1 MVDGNR
7 KIEIVKRQVM
17 PHLEGVTEARYYV
30 EKMNKEVQK
39 NLQADAAEKL
49 NPMGVQDDD
58 DCEDEGEED
67 HDDYLFCDP
76 AQIKKDEP
84 EKSAPAFFK
93 RVELPSSDE
102 LRKKTETL
110 DRFQKEVVNMVVTN
124 AKDLVKAR
132 KHSHYPN
139 LFSSWF
145 MEALE
150 QGNLR

>member
-1 MVDGNR
+1 
-7 KIEIVKRQVM
+7 
-17 PHLEGVTEARYYV
+17 
-30 EKMNKEVQK
+30 MNKEVQK

-102 LRKKTETL
+102 LRKKTENL

-124 AKDLVKAR
+124 AKNKNNKNKNILLTSIK
-132 KHSHYPN
+132 
-139 LFSSWF
+139 
-145 MEALE
+145 
-150 QGNLR
+150 

>member
-1 MVDGNR
+1 MVDGIR

-30 EKMNKEVQK
+30 ERMNKEVQK

-67 HDDYLFCDP
+67 HDDYLFCNP

-84 EKSAPAFFK
+84 EKSAP
-93 RVELPSSDE
+93 VELPSSDE